1 MNQTATITL
10 KNFSACYGQ
19 HEVLQNI
26 NISIA
31 ANEVLAIIGE
41 SGAGK
46 TTLGLATIGLSQARC
61 QGSILFNN
69 MDLLR
74 LECNESRQIR
84 GKDIAMVFQ
93 NSDQVLHP
101 LYTALDQVTEA
112 VTAHFAVDKDYA
124 MKKSEQ
130 ALQNVGL
137 PIPKHRNFPHQ
148 LSGGERQRVLLAMAL
163 VNEPTLLLMDEPTSS
178 LDPLSKSAITAFL
191 KKALAERTGL
201 LITHDLATA
210 SQLADNI
217 AVLYHGRIIEYG
229 SCADIISSP
238 AHPYTRAL
246 LRAYPDLTTY
256 KDLQGIP
263 GKPADVQTGCVFQS
277 RCSQNI
283 DICFSHSPSM
293 HPLSGRHSVACHR
306 GGIIPILQATNI
318 NKSFDDIPVLEDISL
333 TLYEGETLSLI
344 GESGSGKT
352 TLARILMGLW
362 PGDSGE
368 ITLDGK
374 KELPRRQFY
383 ERIQMIH
390 QNPGEALSHRMSLKE
405 IVREPLDIHKRGNIE
420 ERDEKVRKAMLA
432 VELPIDD
439 EFSCRF
445 PHQIS
450 GGEAQRL
457 AIARALVLEPKVLI
471 ADEIT
476 SSLDA
481 GVQARIIRLLL
492 SLQETRGLALL
503 FITHDLALARK
514 VSDRVIVLQQGKIV
528 ESGLAFDVLVNPAS
542 PYTQQLLA
550 AAPRLQRS

>member
-1 MNQTATITL
+1 
-10 KNFSACYGQ
+10 
-19 HEVLQNI
+19 
-26 NISIA
+26 
-31 ANEVLAIIGE
+31 
-41 SGAGK
+41 
-46 TTLGLATIGLSQARC
+46 
-61 QGSILFNN
+61 
-69 MDLLR
+69 
-74 LECNESRQIR
+74 
-84 GKDIAMVFQ
+84 
-93 NSDQVLHP
+93 
-101 LYTALDQVTEA
+101 
-112 VTAHFAVDKDYA
+112 
-124 MKKSEQ
+124 
-130 ALQNVGL
+130 
-137 PIPKHRNFPHQ
+137 
-148 LSGGERQRVLLAMAL
+148 
-163 VNEPTLLLMDEPTSS
+163 
-178 LDPLSKSAITAFL
+178 
-191 KKALAERTGL
+191 
-201 LITHDLATA
+201 
-210 SQLADNI
+210 
-217 AVLYHGRIIEYG
+217 
-229 SCADIISSP
+229 
-238 AHPYTRAL
+238 
-246 LRAYPDLTTY
+246 
-256 KDLQGIP
+256 
-263 GKPADVQTGCVFQS
+263 
-277 RCSQNI
+277 
-283 DICFSHSPSM
+283 M
-293 HPLSGRHSVACHR
+293 HPLSDRHSVACHR

-318 NKSFDDIPVLEDISL
+318 NKSFDGIPVLEDISL

-362 PGDSGE
+362 TGDSGE

-390 QNPGEALSHRMSLKE
+390 QNTGEALSHRMSLKE

>member
-1 MNQTATITL
+1 
-10 KNFSACYGQ
+10 
-19 HEVLQNI
+19 
-26 NISIA
+26 
-31 ANEVLAIIGE
+31 
-41 SGAGK
+41 
-46 TTLGLATIGLSQARC
+46 
-61 QGSILFNN
+61 
-69 MDLLR
+69 
-74 LECNESRQIR
+74 
-84 GKDIAMVFQ
+84 
-93 NSDQVLHP
+93 
-101 LYTALDQVTEA
+101 
-112 VTAHFAVDKDYA
+112 
-124 MKKSEQ
+124 
-130 ALQNVGL
+130 
-137 PIPKHRNFPHQ
+137 
-148 LSGGERQRVLLAMAL
+148 
-163 VNEPTLLLMDEPTSS
+163 
-178 LDPLSKSAITAFL
+178 
-191 KKALAERTGL
+191 
-201 LITHDLATA
+201 
-210 SQLADNI
+210 
-217 AVLYHGRIIEYG
+217 
-229 SCADIISSP
+229 
-238 AHPYTRAL
+238 
-246 LRAYPDLTTY
+246 
-256 KDLQGIP
+256 
-263 GKPADVQTGCVFQS
+263 
-277 RCSQNI
+277 
-283 DICFSHSPSM
+283 M

-318 NKSFDDIPVLEDISL
+318 NKSFDGIPVLEDISL